1 MGSKGL
7 SLLLDASRRPYILHV
22 AHSGAAATAAA
33 AAAASLLLPSSP
45 AHCEAPSGG
54 WYAGVP
60 EPFPSAVFQG
70 DENDR
75 SFILNKEF
83 HESGTVISTIADG
96 LGGQSYSKVPPTI
109 PKVSPPADFQ
119 PLSAPDM

>member
-1 MGSKGL
+1 M
-7 SLLLDASRRPYILHV
+7 
-22 AHSGAAATAAA
+22 
-33 AAAASLLLPSSP
+33 
-45 AHCEAPSGG
+45 
-54 WYAGVP
+54 P

-96 LGGQSYSKVPPTI
+96 LGGQSYSKVLPTI
-109 PKVSPPADFQ
+109 LKFLRPRGFSTILSPEYLA
-119 PLSAPDM
+119 A